1 MNRMKVF
8 LTLPGMTIFA
18 ALVAISLFAGDN
30 IRAVSLPK
38 IEIDPVVEADVKAVI
53 LETAQRWN
61 SQDFASVLELWDP
74 NEPFPTYLAEEQA
87 QWFIGWDP
95 LRGYLDPPRPS
106 PAVEAIREEM
116 SNIHIKQI
124 APDLA
129 IAVWDMHFEMKIIG
143 TNPIGEN
150 IRVSAVL
157 RQTDAG
163 WRYIHWAESP
173 KTALVYIKGLFE
185 RDVAPGWDEYFEG
198 AQQRKKE
205 VWRNKREGQK

>member
-1 MNRMKVF
+1 
-8 LTLPGMTIFA
+8 MTILA
-18 ALVAISLFAGDN
+18 VLMTSLAVAGDN
-30 IRAVSLPK
+30 ICAVSNPK
-38 IEIDPVVEADVKAVI
+38 IDIDPVVEADVKAVI
-53 LETAQRWN
+53 HETANRWN
-61 SQDFASVLELWDP
+61 SQDFSSVLELWDS

-87 QWFIGWDP
+87 QWFIGWDR

-116 SNIHIKQI
+116 SNIHVKLIS
-124 APDLA
+124 PDLA

-150 IRVSAVL
+150 VRVSAVL
-157 RQTDAG
+157 RLTDAG

-185 RDVAPGWDEYFEG
+185 RDVAPGWDEYFKG
-198 AQQRKKE
+198 AQQRKKD
-205 VWRNKREGQK
+205 VWRKKREAQE